1 MRLKFE
7 TFCKIWLI
15 VIFDAINKFI
25 ITYVFFIQT
34 VVSQTRRDCLLEQ
47 RRYDQNGSESQAER
61 EISNVGAS
69 HATTFLKNI
78 KLNILRININYLNS
92 VIFEI

>member
-15 VIFDAINKFI
+15 LYLIFDAINIIFDAINKFI

-34 VVSQTRRDCLLEQ
+34 VVNCHRNAYS
-47 RRYDQNGSESQAER
+47 YNAA
-61 EISNVGAS
+61 N
-69 HATTFLKNI
+69 FL
-78 KLNILRININYLNS
+78 
-92 VIFEI
+92 